1 MLTFTKINHSLYNA
15 SQNFENLLVF
25 QVTSKLL
32 VEWGGGI
39 ILLCSLCLEYLGNE
53 KCLRGL
59 FLSFNYITF
68 DLFTGKSLLEETNTF
83 HTQIRI

>member
-53 KCLRGL
+53 KCLRVDFFCHL
-59 FLSFNYITF
+59 TILPLIFLQEKVCWKKQI
-68 DLFTGKSLLEETNTF
+68 LFTPK
-83 HTQIRI
+83 